1 MLLSPPALVLPGEGL
16 DPMDNN
22 PYAPPAA
29 DHGVV
34 TPPPE
39 TGGGMTLAEAEALR
53 RRHLTHEARLQAFG
67 SLTLLWGIYLI
78 VGPPMILLGLLFF
91 LMAPIAD
98 GSAGESLALAAVLV
112 VSGLLFVGLGALG
125 TRAASG
131 LRRLDP
137 QHRGLYSAFAG
148 VWLLSFSAPALLGLW
163 AIYLLHSS
171 AGKTL
176 LSPAYQE
183 ARRLTPH
190 IQSERSLGSWLGF
203 TLVLVVLPL
212 AITLAL
218 AP

>member
-1 MLLSPPALVLPGEGL
+1 
-16 DPMDNN
+16 MDNN

-29 DHGVV
+29 DPGVV
-34 TPPPE
+34 TPPPPQIE
-39 TGGGMTLAEAEALR
+39 GGMTLTEAEALR

-78 VGPPMILLGLLFF
+78 LGPPMILLGLFLFLTASF
-91 LMAPIAD
+91 LE
-98 GSAGESLALAAVLV
+98 GSVEQPLVLAALLV

-125 TRAASG
+125 TRAGRG

-137 QHRGLYSAFAG
+137 QHRGLYASFAA

-203 TLVLVVLPL
+203 TLVLGILPL
-212 AITLAL
+212 AMSLAA